1 MKYGVTVS
9 TMATEKRPA
18 TFGDGRAAQHFPG
31 IRALGFHGVD
41 LFIKPMPATELA
53 GLKKSLASCGL
64 EVSVVFPVMVF
75 ESGLSLSDPDPESRT
90 MAVRT
95 FKSQIDLAAGLK
107 AKIVLGLSR
116 GNPVVGEPGSAFQDR
131 FANSLLEL
139 TDHASKKS
147 VDMVMEP
154 IHRFL
159 IGTFHRVEQCL
170 EFFERYH
177 LHTMQLLLD
186 TFHMNIEERSIEG
199 AIRLAGS
206 RIGHVHAVDN
216 NRGAPG
222 DGHLDFVSIIAAL
235 RDVGYNRYLSV
246 ETQPESDPY
255 GTARRGITMLR
266 NIVNSL
272 EAGTGSA

>member
-1 MKYGVTVS
+1 MRRGVTPHTRTLPCGRMSALKYGVTVS

-116 GNPVVGEPGSAFQDR
+116 GNPVAGEPESAFQDPQGDEM
-131 FANSLLEL
+131 LENQRL
-139 TDHASKKS
+139 GPIREQPARTDRSREQKERRHGDGAHTPVFDRYVSPGRTVSRIFRTLPPAYHAASPRHLPH
-147 VDMVMEP
+147 E
-154 IHRFL
+154 HR
-159 IGTFHRVEQCL
+159 
-170 EFFERYH
+170 
-177 LHTMQLLLD
+177 
-186 TFHMNIEERSIEG
+186 G
-199 AIRLAGS
+199 AI
-206 RIGHVHAVDN
+206 H
-216 NRGAPG
+216 
-222 DGHLDFVSIIAAL
+222 
-235 RDVGYNRYLSV
+235 
-246 ETQPESDPY
+246 
-255 GTARRGITMLR
+255 
-266 NIVNSL
+266 
-272 EAGTGSA
+272 